1 MILEQLHPMLVRIE
15 QIFLPQIPVTIA
27 LAIVFSV
34 LAAFKSQVSSLGKV
48 WWKNPGL
55 LTDACNAIVNS
66 ILAPYFKL
74 SLLLVLFFLLSG
86 SISNSAVEDYFS
98 NWHAPLHGMPF
109 WWQAAIYLLLA
120 DFLLY
125 WIHRVFHG
133 GPFWKYHAV
142 HHSAKQVE
150 WTTAYRWHPV
160 NYLLQQSLVAAT
172 MLVLG
177 ISPEVVVSFLPWDI
191 FSAALV
197 HANVKWTFGPVK
209 YILATPVFHRWHHCL
224 PDDGGDMNFAPTFA
238 FWDVLFGTFYMPEG
252 RLPQIFGVE
261 DKQFPEGYLKQ
272 LIYPLKPQPAAAF
285 AAAEPENSP
294 SGTQIR

>member
-1 MILEQLHPMLVRIE
+1 MILEYLHPVLTQIE
-15 QIFLPQIPVTIA
+15 QVFLPQIRVVIP
-27 LAIVFSV
+27 LAILFSV
-34 LAAFKSQVSSLGKV
+34 LTVFTSEVSSPGKV

-55 LTDACNAIVNS
+55 LTDVCNAIVNS
-66 ILAPYFKL
+66 VLAPYFRT
-74 SLLLVLFFLLSG
+74 SILLIIFFLLSG
-86 SISNSAVEDYFS
+86 SVSPAAFGDYF
-98 NWHAPLHGMPF
+98 NNGRGPLHGLPF

-133 GPFWKYHAV
+133 GPFWKYHAI

-160 NYLLQQSLVAAT
+160 NYMLQQSLVGAIVLT
-172 MLVLG
+172 LG
-177 ISPEVVVSFLPWDI
+177 IAPEVVVFFLPWDI

-238 FWDVLFGTFYMPEG
+238 FWDVLFGTYYMPEG
-252 RLPQIFGVE
+252 RLPRIFGVE
-261 DKQFPEGYLKQ
+261 DKQFPENYLQQ
-272 LIYPLKPQPAAAF
+272 LIYPLRPRPAAAL
-285 AAAEPENSP
+285 AAAEPASSP
-294 SGTQIR
+294 SWPQG